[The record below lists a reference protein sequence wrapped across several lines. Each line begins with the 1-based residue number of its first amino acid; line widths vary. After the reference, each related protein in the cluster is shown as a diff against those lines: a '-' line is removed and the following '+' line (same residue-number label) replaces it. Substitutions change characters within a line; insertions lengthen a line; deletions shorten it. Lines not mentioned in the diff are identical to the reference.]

1 MLGRA
6 WRFYIVVAVLA
17 PAPVW
22 AGMSLSL
29 EAKQDTFV
37 MGEPIHV
44 TLTATND
51 TSEPIE
57 TALVLRPDAG
67 MVLFY
72 VSEGGGEFKRYIGP
86 GWGTR
91 DVYLLPS
98 PVAPGASFSTDFELL
113 WHNALP
119 GAPQDLARN
128 LAFPEPRCYELKVR
142 SLLPHFDTESN
153 IIEFCTT
160 TPTGQDLAVWESI
173 VEEPELARFIQRP
186 TALVSETVRKRA
198 ETLLEQNQSSK
209 NATRLE
215 QALRVRREFDAQTAA
230 QGN

>member
-1 MLGRA
+1 MLERT
-6 WRFYIVVAVLA
+6 WRLCLVLAVFA

-22 AGMSLSL
+22 AGMSLVL

-37 MGEPIHV
+37 LGEPVRV

-57 TALVLRPDAG
+57 TSIILSPQAG
-67 MVLFY
+67 HVLFY
-72 VSEGGGEFKRYIGP
+72 VSEDGGDFKQYIGP

-91 DVYLLPS
+91 DVYLRPS
-98 PVAPGASFSTDFELL
+98 PVAPGGSVASDYELL

-119 GAPQDLARN
+119 GDPQALGRK

-142 SLLPHFDTESN
+142 ALLPHFDTESN
-153 IIEFCTT
+153 TIEFCTT
-160 TPTGQDLAVWESI
+160 TPTGQDLAVWESF
-173 VEEPELARFIQRP
+173 VEEPELARFVQRP
-186 TALVSETVRKRA
+186 TALVTETVRKRA

-209 NATRLE
+209 NALRLE
-215 QALRVRREFDAQTAA
+215 QALRVRREFDAQNAA